1 MFKVCIFKI
10 NKRKP
15 SRLLFIVAK
24 KRKSKIVVGA
34 KIFKEKKETKE
45 KEQSQKKTVKS
56 SSGIFPSKM
65 SPRRIVNETHN
76 LYSSFP
82 LS

>member
-34 KIFKEKKETKE
+34 KIFKEKKRNKGERAVAKE
-45 KEQSQKKTVKS
+45 NGEILF
-56 SSGIFPSKM
+56 GDFP
-65 SPRRIVNETHN
+65 V
-76 LYSSFP
+76 
-82 LS
+82 